1 MFINIIYSSK
11 MYCRYLHPVQNWT
24 LFLQFLVGLKQ
35 SIYLLT
41 RINIKDLKH
50 IELFL

>member
-1 MFINIIYSSK
+1 MFVNIIYSSK
-11 MYCRYLHPVQNWT
+11 IYYRYLHPVQNWI

-50 IELFL
+50 SKLFM